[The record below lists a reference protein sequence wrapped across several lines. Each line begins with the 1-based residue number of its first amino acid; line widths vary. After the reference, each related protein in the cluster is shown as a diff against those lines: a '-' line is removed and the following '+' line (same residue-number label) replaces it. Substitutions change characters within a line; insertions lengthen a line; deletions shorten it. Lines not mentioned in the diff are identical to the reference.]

1 MHGKVESKQERR
13 WQMKLYRIPEIKLE
27 IKESLDHIP
36 DRIRAKLRLRNLE
49 ITTWR
54 IVKES
59 VDARDKGQILRVF
72 LVEFETPE
80 TLTLEEVK
88 DSAYV
93 FPVKENSKHLDFSP
107 VIVGFGPCGIF
118 AAWILA
124 SLGFAPIVL
133 ERGKSISSRD
143 LDVEK
148 FWKFGVLD
156 VDSNVQFG
164 EGGAG
169 AYSDGKLT
177 TGTKDE
183 RNRLVLET
191 LVQAGADP
199 EILYKKKPHVG
210 TDVLKSVVTQIR
222 KQIETMGG
230 EIRFSSKVTDLIVNN
245 GRIEGVKVNGNEIIP
260 TKDVILA
267 IGHSARDTFQMLHQ
281 KGLVIEPKPFSMGV
295 RIEHPQKLID
305 AAQYGDASL
314 ATLLGPAEYKLVHHC
329 RNGRG
334 LYSFCMCPG
343 GQVITASSESG
354 GIVVN
359 GMSLHARDG
368 VNANSGIL
376 TDVRVEDYYKDN
388 PLDGMNFQRS
398 VEVAAFIVNGN
409 ENKPPKT
416 TWGEFR
422 KDSNNIL
429 RKCLPEFVTESIL
442 EGIPAFGKKI
452 RGFDSPDARMTGVE
466 TRSSSPIRMPRNQE
480 YMCNI
485 QGLYPGGEGAG
496 QAGGIVSAA
505 VDGIR
510 LAEAVTMRDRSKE

>member
-1 MHGKVESKQERR
+1 MTHYK
-13 WQMKLYRIPEIKLE
+13 IPEIKLDITE
-27 IKESLDHIP
+27 DLQSIP
-36 DRIRAKLRLRNLE
+36 DKIRSKLKLPNLE
-49 ITTWR
+49 IHDWR

-59 VDARDKGQILRVF
+59 IDARDKGQIQRVY
-72 LVEFETPE
+72 LVEFVTPQG
-80 TLTLEEVK
+80 LNLDEVNEAGYQFPAK
-88 DSAYV
+88 ELIKSAAT
-93 FPVKENSKHLDFSP
+93 SP
-107 VIVGFGPCGIF
+107 VIVGFGPCGLF
-118 AAWILA
+118 SAWILA
-124 SLGFAPIVL
+124 NLGFAPIVL
-133 ERGKSISSRD
+133 ERGKSIAMRD
-143 LDVEK
+143 LDVEN

-156 VDSNVQFG
+156 EESNVQFG

-177 TGTKDE
+177 TGTKDL

-210 TDVLKSVVTQIR
+210 TDVLKLVVTNIR
-222 KQIETMGG
+222 KQIEQMGG
-230 EIRFSSKVTDLIVNN
+230 EIRFASKVTDILLDNGKIKGVN
-245 GRIEGVKVNGNEIIP
+245 INGNETIM
-260 TKDVILA
+260 TDDVILA
-267 IGHSARDTFQMLHQ
+267 IGHSARDTFRMLYQ
-281 KGLVIEPKPFSMGV
+281 NGITIEPKPFSMGI

-314 ATLLGPAEYKLVHHC
+314 STLLGPAEYKLVHHC

-343 GQVITASSESG
+343 GQVITASSEKG

-359 GMSLHARDG
+359 GMSYHARDG
-368 VNANSGIL
+368 LYANSGIL
-376 TDVRVEDYYKDN
+376 TDVKIEDYYKN
-388 PLDGMNFQRS
+388 CPLDGLDFQRN
-398 VEVAAFIVNGN
+398 VEMAAFAANGN

-422 KDSNNIL
+422 KDSNNVL
-429 RKCLPEFVTESIL
+429 RKCLPDFVTESIL

-466 TRSSSPIRMPRNQE
+466 TRSSSPIRMPRNQDF
-480 YMCNI
+480 MSNI

-496 QAGGIVSAA
+496 YAGGIVSAA
-505 VDGIR
+505 VDGIKI
-510 LAEAVTMRDRSKE
+510 AEAVATRVREIV

>member
-1 MHGKVESKQERR
+1 
-13 WQMKLYRIPEIKLE
+13 MKRYRIPEIKLD
-27 IKESLDHIP
+27 INDKLDRIP
-36 DRIRAKLRLRNLE
+36 DIIRARLRLRNLE
-49 ITTWR
+49 INNWR

-59 VDARDKGQILRVF
+59 IDARDKGQIQRVYF
-72 LVEFETPE
+72 VEFETPE
-80 TLTLEEVK
+80 SLTLEEAN
-88 DSAYV
+88 DSGYQ
-93 FPVKENSKHLDFSP
+93 FPAEELIHKTSLSP

-124 SLGFAPIVL
+124 NLGFSPIVL
-133 ERGKSISSRD
+133 ERGKSIAARD
-143 LDVEK
+143 LDVEN
-148 FWKFGVLD
+148 FWKFGVLNEE
-156 VDSNVQFG
+156 SNVQFG

-177 TGTKDE
+177 TGTKDL

-191 LVQAGADP
+191 LVQAGADS

-210 TDVLKSVVTQIR
+210 TDVLKLVVTNIR
-222 KQIETMGG
+222 KQIEEMGG
-230 EIRFSSKVTDLIVNN
+230 EIRFASKVTDILVNN
-245 GRIEGVKVNGNEIIP
+245 GEIQGVQINGDEIIP
-260 TKDVILA
+260 TNDVILA
-267 IGHSARDTFQMLHQ
+267 IGHSARDTFRMLHLN
-281 KGLVIEPKPFSMGV
+281 GLVIEPKPFSMGI

-314 ATLLGPAEYKLVHHC
+314 AKVLGPADYKLVHHC
-329 RNGRG
+329 KNGRG

-343 GQVITASSESG
+343 GQVITTSSELG

-359 GMSLHARDG
+359 GMSFHARDG
-368 VNANSGIL
+368 INANSGIL
-376 TDVRVEDYYKDN
+376 TDVRVEDYYKDS
-388 PLDGMNFQRS
+388 PLDGLEFQRS
-398 VEVAAFIVNGN
+398 VEMAAYAINGN

-422 KDSNNIL
+422 KDPNNIL
-429 RKCLPEFVTESIL
+429 RKCLPGFVTESIL

-466 TRSSSPIRMPRNQE
+466 TRSSSPVRMPRNQE

-496 QAGGIVSAA
+496 HAGGIVSAA
-505 VDGIR
+505 VDGIK
-510 LAEAVTMRDRSKE
+510 LAEALAKRSR

>member
-1 MHGKVESKQERR
+1 
-13 WQMKLYRIPEIKLE
+13 MKRYRIPEIKLD
-27 IKESLDHIP
+27 IKEDHERIP
-36 DRIRAKLRLRNLE
+36 DKIRTKLRLRNLE
-49 ITTWR
+49 IQNWR

-59 VDARDKGQILRVF
+59 VDARDKGQIQRVY

-80 TLTLEEVK
+80 TLDLEEAQE
-88 DSAYV
+88 SGYQ
-93 FPVKENSKHLDFSP
+93 FPPKEQIPPSSLSP

-118 AAWILA
+118 AALVLA
-124 SLGFAPIVL
+124 TMGFAPLVL
-133 ERGKSISSRD
+133 ERGKSIAPRD
-143 LDVEK
+143 IDVEN
-148 FWKFGVLD
+148 FWKYGILD
-156 VDSNVQFG
+156 EESNVQFG

-177 TGTKDE
+177 TGTKDQ

-191 LVQAGADP
+191 LVQAGADS

-210 TDVLKSVVTQIR
+210 TDVLKSVVGNIR
-222 KQIETMGG
+222 KQIEQLGG
-230 EIRFSSKVTDLIVNN
+230 AIRFSAKMTNIIVVD
-245 GRIEGVKVNGNEIIP
+245 GKIQGVEVNGNEVIP
-260 TKDVILA
+260 TNDVILA
-267 IGHSARDTFQMLHQ
+267 IGHSARDTFRMLHSNGQ
-281 KGLVIEPKPFSMGV
+281 KIEPKPFSMGI

-305 AAQYGDASL
+305 AAQYGDATL
-314 ATLLGPAEYKLVHHC
+314 ANLLGPAEYKLVHHC

-359 GMSLHARDG
+359 GMSFHARDG

-376 TDVRVEDYYKDN
+376 TDVRVEDYYKDS
-388 PLDGMNFQRS
+388 PLDGLDFQRA
-398 VEVAAFIVNGN
+398 VEAAAYAVNGN

-422 KDSNNIL
+422 KDPDNVL
-429 RKCLPEFVTESIL
+429 RKCLPDFVTESIM

-452 RGFDSPDARMTGVE
+452 RGFDSPNARMTGVE
-466 TRSSSPIRMPRNQE
+466 TRSSSAIRMPRNE
-480 YMCNI
+480 DFMSNI
-485 QGLYPGGEGAG
+485 HGLFPGGEGAG
-496 QAGGIVSAA
+496 HAGGIVSAA

-510 LAEAVTMRDRSKE
+510 LAEAVATRKRSTE